1 MRLLSTRENRFLQ
14 ANHLRAPP
22 AKIPPAKGFFSYK
35 NHSSPPSPYSRSPAS
50 ANCAASPPLTVPL
63 PSSPPLPSLPPPSR
77 SDQRREGGGGA
88 TWMGGGSPSLSS
100 QRQRLGHVKG
110 SGTDAWRRR
119 LPRTQQGRWR
129 GHAMVVARRWLPSSL
144 GGAEHICSG
153 SGSPPSRS
161 DRRVQRW
168 WWRPPIPDLVG
179 EGGGGATSSL
189 LLDPAAAPLPDL
201 AEEGGRVATAWLPP
215 SLLPDLAVAPL

>member
-14 ANHLRAPP
+14 ANHLIRAPP
-22 AKIPPAKGFFSYK
+22 AKIPPAKVFLVIK
-35 NHSSPPSPYSRSPAS
+35 IAPHL
-50 ANCAASPPLTVPL
+50 PPLTVAHLPLLTVLPPL
-63 PSSPPLPSLPPPSR
+63 PSLCPFHPPLPSLPPLSR

-119 LPRTQQGRWR
+119 LPRTQQGRRR

-153 SGSPPSRS
+153 SGSPSSRS

-179 EGGGGATSSL
+179 EGGGATSSL

-201 AEEGGRVATAWLPP
+201 AEGGGRVATAWLPP